1 MEEDI
6 NTLSENLIKSPS
18 AIVENRLKSAV
29 ETAQEVL
36 DYEAAHNP
44 EILKALS
51 IVFLFLKRKR
61 RVCYG
66 GTAMNAI
73 LPPKQR
79 FYSSETDLPDYDFFT
94 PELEDDVRTLA
105 ADLTKAGFKDV
116 HHRIGIHEGTK
127 KILVNFVP
135 IADITNLA
143 PEVYAA
149 FYKRSV
155 VKGGVHYTDPDVL
168 RMMMYLEI
176 SRPKGMVSRWE
187 KVYERLQLIN
197 DTFPPKVSSIR
208 RGATRKLGRAP
219 VVPKHIRHLLLNYCI
234 ENKRIVFT
242 GGLDNF
248 YKSVIERKVTTYH
261 PDAYKGVVGFIS
273 HDVHKD
279 AAAIQ
284 RLIGGPELAK
294 GFLHKAKGDIVPEH
308 IEIRYRGA
316 PCAIFFKESAC
327 HAYLSFNT
335 DDGRTISVATLDTLI
350 TLYYAI
356 SIFTLKSK
364 TLIPGLD
371 VQIPK
376 FIRLAEENRRLKDP
390 PIPSFPLTCR
400 GYQKGYT
407 TLLRE
412 KAVRIKIEKEAQTKQ
427 KE

>member
-6 NTLSENLIKSPS
+6 HTLSENVVKAPS
-18 AIVENRLKSAV
+18 AVVENRLKSAV

-44 EILKALS
+44 EILKALNL
-51 IVFLFLKRKR
+51 VFLFLKRKG

-73 LPPKQR
+73 LPPKRR
-79 FYSSETDLPDYDFFT
+79 FYSAETDLPDYDFFT
-94 PELEDDVRTLA
+94 PDIEADVRELA

-116 HHRIGIHEGTK
+116 YTRLGIHEGTK
-127 KILVNFVP
+127 KILVNYVP
-135 IADITNLA
+135 IADVTNLN

-149 FYKRSV
+149 FYKRSII
-155 VKGGVHYTDPDVL
+155 KGGVHYTDPDVL

-197 DTFPPKVSSIR
+197 ETFPPKVSTIR
-208 RGATRKLGRAP
+208 RGATRKLEKAP
-219 VVPKHIRHLLLNYCI
+219 TVPRDVRHLLLNYCI
-234 ENKRIVFT
+234 EHKRIVFT

-261 PDAYKGVVGFIS
+261 PDAYKGVVGFIT
-273 HDVHKD
+273 HDVKKD
-279 AAAIQ
+279 AVAIQ
-284 RLIGGPELAK
+284 KLLGGPQVAK

-308 IEIRYRGA
+308 IEIRYLGV
-316 PCAIFFKESAC
+316 PCVIFFKESAC
-327 HAYLSFNT
+327 HAYLNFNT

-371 VQIPK
+371 AQIPK
-376 FIRLAEENRRLKDP
+376 FIHLAEENRRLKDP

-400 GYQKGYT
+400 GYQKGFT

-412 KAVRIKIEKEAQTKQ
+412 RVVRMKTEKEVVKQ